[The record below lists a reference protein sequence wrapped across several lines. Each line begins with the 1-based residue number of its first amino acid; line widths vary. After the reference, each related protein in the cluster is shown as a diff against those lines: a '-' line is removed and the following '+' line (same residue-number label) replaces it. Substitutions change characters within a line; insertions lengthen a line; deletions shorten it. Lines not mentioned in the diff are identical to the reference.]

1 VVDSSLILDG
11 VKLITWNKEK
21 TVGKSQHAF
30 YRISERHCPGSEEK
44 RLFTHYQ
51 AGAQNYEPQGK
62 LTAIGSD
69 SGYKTKEEAIA
80 VCEENAEYDKQH
92 L

>member
-1 VVDSSLILDG
+1 MFGGVNLI
-11 VKLITWNKEK
+11 IWNKEK

-30 YRISERHCPGSEEK
+30 YRISERHSPGIEEK

-51 AGAQNYEPQGK
+51 AGAQNYEPNGK
-62 LTAIGSD
+62 FTAIGSD
-69 SGYKTKEEAIA
+69 FGYKTKEEAIA
-80 VCEENAEYDKQH
+80 LCEEAAEMDKQN